1 MLFLNL
7 HFLFFLAAE
16 SQSYTEAINL
26 SMMMSDSTVGTNSSL
41 LRANMQTDPSFQQCF
56 TSSCTVASSSPIP
69 GAER

>member
-7 HFLFFLAAE
+7 HFLFFFAAE

-41 LRANMQTDPSFQQCF
+41 LRANVQTDPSFQQCF
-56 TSSCTVASSSPIP
+56 ASSCTVASSSPIP